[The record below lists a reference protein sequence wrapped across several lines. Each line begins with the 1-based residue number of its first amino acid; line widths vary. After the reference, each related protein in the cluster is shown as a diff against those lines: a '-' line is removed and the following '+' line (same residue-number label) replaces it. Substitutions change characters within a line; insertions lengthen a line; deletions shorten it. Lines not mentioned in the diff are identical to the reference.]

1 MEHAQILHLE
11 PGSKSWPADLDNIE
25 GPPEELWAR
34 GRLEALAAGPR
45 IAIVGTRSPTP
56 YGLDQ
61 ARLFALELAAA
72 GVVVVSGLARGVDQ
86 AAHLGALDAGG
97 STIAVLGSG
106 VDRPWPEGPAA
117 ERVAAEGLLLSE
129 YPPGQAPRRH
139 HFPARNRLI
148 SGLAA
153 GAVVI
158 EAAYASGSLITARWA
173 ADQGRTVW
181 ALPGRVDHPMARG
194 CHRLI
199 LEGATLVES
208 PADVLGELALTARP
222 RARSPDL
229 GLVRA
234 CPVQRALTAELQ
246 GETLTPDEL
255 AERTARDLPA
265 VLTALVELELAG
277 AVVRGAG
284 SLYRLALRA

>member
-1 MEHAQILHLE
+1 MERTPILHLV
-11 PGSKSWPADLDNIE
+11 PGSKSWPADLEHIE
-25 GPPEELWAR
+25 GPPEQLWVR
-34 GRLEALAAGPR
+34 GRLDALSAGPR

-72 GVVVVSGLARGVDQ
+72 GVVVVSGLARGIDQ
-86 AAHLGALDAGG
+86 AAHLGALEAGG
-97 STIAVLGSG
+97 ATIAVLGSG
-106 VDRPWPEGPAA
+106 VDRPWPAGPAA
-117 ERVAAEGLLLSE
+117 ERVCAEGLLLSE
-129 YPPGQAPRRH
+129 YAPGQAPRRH

-148 SGLAA
+148 SGLSA
-153 GAVVI
+153 GTVVI

-199 LEGATLVES
+199 LEGATLVEG
-208 PADVLGELALTARP
+208 PAEVLAELSLSTAP
-222 RARSPDL
+222 RSPDPGTAL
-229 GLVRA
+229 ARA
-234 CPVQRALTAELQ
+234 SPIQRTLSEALR

-255 AERTARDLPA
+255 AERTAEGLA
-265 VLTALVELELAG
+265 EVLTALVELELAG

-284 SLYRLALRA
+284 SLYRLRG

>member
-1 MEHAQILHLE
+1 MENARNLHLE
-11 PGSKSWPADLDNIE
+11 PGSPSWPEALDQIE
-25 GPPEELWAR
+25 GPPARLWVR
-34 GRLEALAAGPR
+34 GRLEALAPQPR

-56 YGLDQ
+56 YGVDR
-61 ARLFALELAAA
+61 ARAFATQLAAA

-86 AAHLGALDAGG
+86 AAHAGALDAGG
-97 STIAVLGSG
+97 HTIAVLGSG
-106 VDRPWPEGPAA
+106 VDRPWPAGALT
-117 ERVAAEGLLLSE
+117 ERVAREGLLLSE

-148 SGLAA
+148 SGLSA
-153 GAVVI
+153 GVIVI

-199 LEGATLVES
+199 REGASLLEE
-208 PADVLGELALTARP
+208 PGEVLAELGLTAGRAPPGPRP
-222 RARSPDL
+222 SQGPEVTGL
-229 GLVRA
+229 GREVLEQLR
-234 CPVQRALTAELQ
+234 

-255 AERTARDLPA
+255 AERSSRDLA
-265 VLTALVELELAG
+265 EVLTALVQLELAG

-284 SLYRLALRA
+284 SLYRLAT